1 MEHKFEWSIRMYV
14 DQYLKYLKEDRK
26 LTGNSLDAYQRDLV
40 GFGKYCQSKGVDNIL
55 KVDNT
60 NVVSF
65 LMYLTETGKSPST
78 LNRKLASIRAFYK
91 YAIEQGWVSTNPAA
105 NVKAPKIERKE
116 IEYLTVEEVE
126 LLLSMPGDKTPK
138 AKRDKAI
145 LELMYATGIKVNE
158 LIAANVED
166 VNLRIGFF
174 TCPGT
179 IGKARIVPI
188 GRMARMAIED
198 YLRDARDLM
207 IKKNPDERALFVNF
221 YGERISRQGLWKLLK
236 GYGEKAGLEGKI
248 TPHILRNSFAVHM
261 VQNGADLKSLQE
273 LLGHEDISATQI
285 YLSVMKNR
293 IKDVYD
299 HTHPRA

>member
-1 MEHKFEWSIRMYV
+1 MYLE
-14 DQYLKYLKEDRK
+14 QYLKYLKEEKK
-26 LTGNSLDAYQRDLV
+26 LTGNSLDAYQRDLADYV
-40 GFGKYCQSKGVDNIL
+40 KYCETKGIDDLL
-55 KVDNT
+55 KVENT
-60 NVVSF
+60 HIVAY
-65 LMYLTETGKSPST
+65 LLHLTETGKSPST

-91 YAIEQGWVSTNPAA
+91 YAMEMNWISKNPAT
-105 NVKAPKIERKE
+105 NIKAPKIERKE
-116 IEYLTVEEVE
+116 IEYLTVDEVE
-126 LLLSMPGDKTPK
+126 KLLSMPGNETPK
-138 AKRDKAI
+138 QKRDKAI

-158 LIAANVED
+158 LIASNVED
-166 VNLRIGFF
+166 INLRIGFF

-188 GRMARMAIED
+188 GRKARMAIED
-198 YLRDARDLM
+198 YLNGARDELL
-207 IKKNPDERALFVNF
+207 KDNQDERALFVNF
-221 YGERISRQGLWKLLK
+221 YGGRMSRQGLWKLLK
-236 GYGEKAGLEGKI
+236 AYGAKAGLEGKI

>member
-1 MEHKFEWSIRMYV
+1 MYV
-14 DQYLKYLKEDRK
+14 DQYLKYLREDKK
-26 LTGNSLDAYQRDLV
+26 LTGNSLDAYQRDLADY
-40 GFGKYCQSKGVDNIL
+40 GRFCREKGIDDIL
-55 KVDNT
+55 KAENT
-60 NVVSF
+60 HVVAY
-65 LMYLTETGKSPST
+65 LLHLTETGKSPST
-78 LNRKLASIRAFYK
+78 LNRKLASIRAFYR
-91 YAIEQGWVSTNPAA
+91 YAIEQEWISKNPAS

-116 IEYLTVEEVE
+116 IEYLTVDEVE
-126 LLLSMPGDKTPK
+126 TLLSMPSGQSAKE
-138 AKRDKAI
+138 KRDKAI

-166 VNLRIGFF
+166 INLRIGFF

-188 GRMARMAIED
+188 GRMARIAIEE
-198 YLRDARDLM
+198 YLDGPREELM
-207 IKKNPDERALFVNF
+207 RGKEDERALFINF
-221 YGERISRQGLWKLLK
+221 YGDRMSRQGLWKILK
-236 GYGEKAGLEGKI
+236 TYGKKAGLDGKI

>member
-26 LTGNSLDAYQRDLV
+26 LTGNSLDAYQRDLA
-40 GFGKYCQSKGVDNIL
+40 GFGKYCQSKGVDDIL

-65 LMYLTETGKSPST
+65 LMHLTETGKSPST
-78 LNRKLASIRAFYK
+78 LNRKLASIRAFYR

-126 LLLSMPGDKTPK
+126 LLLSMPSDKTPK

-198 YLRDARDLM
+198 YLRDARESM

>member
-1 MEHKFEWSIRMYV
+1 MYL
-14 DQYLKYLKEDRK
+14 DQYLKYLKEEKK
-26 LTGNSLDAYQRDLV
+26 LTGNSLDAYQRDLADYV
-40 GFGKYCQSKGVDNIL
+40 KYCETKGIDDLL
-55 KVDNT
+55 KVENT
-60 NVVSF
+60 HVVAY
-65 LMYLTETGKSPST
+65 LLHLTETGKSPST

-91 YAIEQGWVSTNPAA
+91 YAMEMNWISKNPAA

-116 IEYLTVEEVE
+116 IEYLTVDEVE
-126 LLLSMPGDKTPK
+126 KLLSMPGNETPK
-138 AKRDKAI
+138 QKRDKAI

-158 LIAANVED
+158 LIASNVED
-166 VNLRIGFF
+166 INLRIGFF

-198 YLRDARDLM
+198 YLNGARDELL
-207 IKKNPDERALFVNF
+207 KDNQDERALFVNF
-221 YGERISRQGLWKLLK
+221 YGGRMSRQGLWKLLK
-236 GYGEKAGLEGKI
+236 AYGAKAGLEGKI